1 MFRESKPLFLMC
13 ETPLHAGSGSD
24 LGIVDL
30 PIQREKHSK
39 FPKIEASSLKGAIRQ
54 AFEMRTVL
62 SENDDQKAKENLIR
76 INKIFGFDEADLNSR
91 KTTSDEKNKTF
102 GENTQFSGC
111 LAVSDARL
119 LLFPV
124 KSLYGVFA
132 WITCPKIISRFI
144 QDLDTADLK
153 NRLKEIDTRN
163 IAISKNSTLKGK
175 NGTVQLEEFTF
186 KNPEENENIDYLGKW
201 LKEKLFK
208 GKETSYLAQKLAN
221 DIVVINDTDFGHL
234 VTLCTE
240 VITRTKI
247 DNQTGTVAP
256 GALFTEEYLPTESLL
271 YTLVMFADDM
281 SKAGNKMSADEVKTF
296 FRSNLPQVMQIG
308 ANATLG
314 KGIVKTTLVEKG
326 DE

>member
-30 PIQREKHSK
+30 PIQREKHTK

-62 SENDDQKAKENLIR
+62 SENDNQKTKENLIT

-91 KTTSDEKNKTF
+91 KDASNQKNEAF

-132 WITCPKIISRFI
+132 WVTCPKIISRFI
-144 QDLDTADLK
+144 QDLGTAGIK
-153 NRLKEIDTRN
+153 NELKEIDTRS
-163 IAISKNSTLKGK
+163 IVIGKNSTLTDK
-175 NGTVQLEEFTF
+175 NSTLQLEEFIF
-186 KNPEENENIDYLGKW
+186 KNPEKNESIDNLGKW
-201 LKEKLFK
+201 LKERLFEGQEK
-208 GKETSYLAQKLAN
+208 TYLAQKVAN
-221 DIVVINDTDFGHL
+221 DIVVLNDTDFSHL

-281 SKAGNKMSADEVKTF
+281 SKTSNKMSAEEVKTF
-296 FRSNLPQVMQIG
+296 FVSNLPPFMQIG
-308 ANATLG
+308 GNATLG
-314 KGIVKTTLVEKG
+314 KGIVKTTLVDTE
-326 DE
+326 